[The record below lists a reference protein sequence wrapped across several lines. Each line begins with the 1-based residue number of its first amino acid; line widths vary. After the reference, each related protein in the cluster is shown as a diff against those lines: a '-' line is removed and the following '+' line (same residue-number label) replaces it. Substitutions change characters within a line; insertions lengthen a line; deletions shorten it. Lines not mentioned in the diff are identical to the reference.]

1 MLVIFTNINELMATF
16 YYRALTD
23 DGRIVSNK
31 VEEGNRLTLVNK
43 LKENGLHPISIAQ
56 RSTKRTK
63 VLKRKKRNIS
73 DIQDVLEDVNTTAIL
88 NDNRR
93 KLSVKDKINKY
104 LGTEDKVTDR
114 DISIFTQNFYLLKK
128 ANFNN
133 VHALTTIIDS
143 TENMTLVEILED
155 ILAGVEAGDYMYKTM
170 EYYSNI
176 FPYIYINMIR
186 VGELSGSLENALL
199 QAVEYLDSS
208 SSITKKLRDILIPNI
223 IQFVLLVVM
232 LFVGTLFALPQ
243 IEKVFE
249 QVGTTSTLPGITVW
263 FQGVVNA
270 MLQYWQIPTL
280 IIVGIIVG
288 IVIYVRTPKGKYKY
302 HYFKYTMPIFGKLIF
317 SLDFSRLIKAMLLNL
332 NNGMRIQEALE
343 VSKNV
348 VSNYVMLSIIENSL
362 KNILIGQSW
371 IEPFERSG
379 LASSMITEML
389 KIGMQTDLSEM
400 MEKLVE
406 YMDIDIDNTMQAITK
421 TLPQVLYAIVG
432 IVLIFFVV
440 VVVVPMIEVY
450 MGNFL
455 FDAYLK

>member
-1 MLVIFTNINELMATF
+1 MAVF
-16 YYRALTD
+16 NYRALTQ
-23 DGRIVSNK
+23 DGRIVTNK
-31 VEEGNRLTLVNK
+31 VEDVNRLTLIKK
-43 LKENGLHPISIAQ
+43 LKANGMYPISISE
-56 RSTKRTK
+56 RKNNRTK
-63 VLKRKKRNIS
+63 ILKRNKRNIS
-73 DIQDVLEDVNTTAIL
+73 NISGWLENANTTVIAT
-88 NDNRR
+88 DNRR
-93 KLSVKDKINKY
+93 KLTFKDKMNIY
-104 LGTEDKVTDR
+104 LGTEDKVTER

-143 TENMTLVEILED
+143 TENLTLVGILED

-170 EYYSNI
+170 EYYSNV

-186 VGELSGSLENALL
+186 VGELSGSLENSLL
-199 QAVEYLDSS
+199 QAVEFLDGSA
-208 SSITKKLRDILIPNI
+208 SINKKLKGILIPNI
-223 IQFVLLVVM
+223 AQFVLLIAM
-232 LFVGTLFALPQ
+232 LFIGTLYALPQ
-243 IEKVFE
+243 VEKVFE
-249 QVGTTSTLPGITVW
+249 EVGTSSTLPAITVW

-270 MLQYWQIPTL
+270 MLKYWPVPT
-280 IIVGIIVG
+280 IILAGAVAGIIAY
-288 IVIYVRTPKGKYKY
+288 IQTPKGKYKF

-317 SLDFSRLIKAMLLNL
+317 SLDFSRILKAMLLNL
-332 NNGMRIQEALE
+332 KNGMRIQEALE

-348 VSNYVMLSIIENSL
+348 TNNYVMLSMVENSL

-371 IEPFERSG
+371 IEPFEKSG

-406 YMDIDIDNTMQAITK
+406 YMEIDIDNTMESIMK
-421 TLPQVLYAIVG
+421 TLPQVMYAIVG

-440 VVVVPMIEVY
+440 VVVVPMIQVY

-455 FDAYLK
+455 FDAYL